1 MTDLSFSDLLGGK
14 KDTTNGTTSLE
25 IWYRSIQDTPIKDFN
40 IADLGRSVRQEM
52 FLEHVLPV
60 ALKQLQNDP
69 ISGEQWDGDLA
80 YDIARISK
88 RFWQSNPDLAVQ
100 TKKVME
106 SQDYS
111 FSDLT
116 QKEVNSFLRWMSQ
129 QQ

>member
-1 MTDLSFSDLLGGK
+1 Q
-14 KDTTNGTTSLE
+14 E
-25 IWYRSIQDTPIKDFN
+25 I
-40 IADLGRSVRQEM
+40 

-69 ISGEQWDGDLA
+69 LSGEQWDGDLA

-88 RFWQSNPDLAVQ
+88 RFWQSSPDLALQ
-100 TKKVME
+100 AKKVLE

-116 QKEVNSFLRWMSQ
+116 QEEVNSFLQWMSQ